1 MVMVHVIFL
10 LYASCV
16 MSNQPILTR
25 EELTVRMKVDL
36 DKFKADVEKNNPGTN
51 VDIPANDYIISAN
64 DFLVARIKS
73 LYKELSKDKPHFDYH
88 ETANDK
94 SYSEWI
100 TRTKLFYHMMTC
112 LSKMIDDVE
121 FRSTVYGKPTPKYTP
136 PEGEF
141 EASHY
146 KLGIFGSMNAN
157 SDIDVGVTYIGG
169 KGGTNRVADVV
180 KMFEDMSLILLG
192 VTTLQLDIEMYAGMV
207 TIQCD
212 DSAGKK
218 EDRYFVNMTKLGD
231 ISNFWKDDMKSV
243 RVLILTSI
251 LRSIA
256 IGKKESGGPIDI
268 SGTSLDNIWTQFNA
282 ILTKDT
288 DAKTP
293 HFKKFTDSELNDA
306 KSIIEPYFKQFTD
319 SELKE
324 AKTKL
329 APYIE
334 WLGAAATNASSSYN
348 ILRDEY
354 YSAVRIASETIGKIE
369 CGAEPTRANVIQ
381 YITETA
387 ESDLWRA
394 ESYMMAP
401 TVVHV
406 VRIMQSGREET
417 HTACKY
423 PTTYPV
429 YATCSQT
436 PLGYMISAFEQMGYI
451 IRFNGAKEKYIERFA
466 DATSKMGVHG
476 SVGGGWSGNGG
487 RRRST
492 RKSKRNRKCRSTRK
506 RHRTSRIRKR
516 TSRIRKR
523 TRRLRRKHK

>member
-25 EELTVRMKVDL
+25 EELIVRMKVDL

-51 VDIPANDYIISAN
+51 VDISADDYIISA
-64 DFLVARIKS
+64 DVSLVDRIKS
-73 LYKELSKDKPHFDYH
+73 LYRELSKDKPQFDYH

-112 LSKMIDDVE
+112 LSRMIYDVE
-121 FRSTVYGKPTPKYTP
+121 FRSTVYGKPTPPYTP
-136 PEGEF
+136 PEGKLVE
-141 EASHY
+141 SHY

-212 DSAGKK
+212 SEGDDPKP
-218 EDRYFVNMTKLGD
+218 EDRFFVNMTKLGD

-251 LRSIA
+251 LRSMA
-256 IGKKESGGPIDI
+256 IGKKESGDPTDPIDI
-268 SGTSLDNIWTQFNA
+268 SGTSLGNIWTQFNA
-282 ILTKDT
+282 ISKYD
-288 DAKTP
+288 DAK
-293 HFKKFTDSELNDA
+293 A
-306 KSIIEPYFKQFTD
+306 IIEPYFKQFTD

-329 APYIE
+329 AQYIV

-348 ILRDEY
+348 ILRDKY
-354 YSAVRIASETIGKIE
+354 YAAVRIASETIGKIE

-466 DATSKMGVHG
+466 DATSKMGVRG
-476 SVGGGWSGNGG
+476 SVDGGWSGNGG

-506 RHRTSRIRKR
+506 RHHTSRIRKRTSRIRKR

-523 TRRLRRKHK
+523 TSRLRRKHK